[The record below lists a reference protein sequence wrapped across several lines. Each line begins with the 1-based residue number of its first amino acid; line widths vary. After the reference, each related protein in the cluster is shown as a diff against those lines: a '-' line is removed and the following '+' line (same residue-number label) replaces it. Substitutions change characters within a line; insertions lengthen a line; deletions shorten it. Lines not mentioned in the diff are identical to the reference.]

1 MSKMSDIRIEVD
13 EAILL
18 GHSMRLNYEEYLESI
33 VSTIPEKFQTFFR
46 VGENEYL
53 TWDLSI

>member
-1 MSKMSDIRIEVD
+1 MSDIFIEVD

-33 VSTIPEKFQTFFR
+33 VSTIPEKYQTFFR